1 MRLIL
6 LGVPGG
12 GKGTQA
18 KGIADRYGIPIIS
31 TGDILRAAVEKGTE
45 LGVMAHG
52 YMTRGELV
60 PDDLIIGIMDKRLD
74 EPDAAS
80 GFLLDGFPR
89 SAPQAEALDRMLS
102 EKGQSL
108 DAAIAI
114 EVPDEV
120 VVDRIS
126 SRLTC
131 SKCSAVTSTR
141 EDRDGKCA
149 QCGGELKVRD
159 DDKPEAVRNRLR
171 VYREKTA
178 ALITYYENRGILR
191 EVNGNAPREQVA
203 CDIRAAL
210 SQ

>member
-6 LGVPGG
+6 LGAPGG

-31 TGDILRAAVEKGTE
+31 TGDILRAAVEKRTE
-45 LGVMAHG
+45 LGVTAQG

-60 PDDLIIGIMDKRLD
+60 PDDVIIGIMDKRLD

-89 SAPQAEALDRMLS
+89 SVPQAEALDKMLS

-114 EVPDEV
+114 EVPDAV

-131 SKCSAVTSTR
+131 SKCGAVTSAA
-141 EDRDGKCA
+141 EDRDRECA
-149 QCGGELKVRD
+149 QCGGELKIRD

-178 ALITYYENRGILR
+178 PLITYYQNRGILR
-191 EVNGNAPREQVA
+191 QVDGNAPREQVA
-203 CDIRAAL
+203 SDIRAAL

>member
-18 KGIADRYGIPIIS
+18 KGIADRCGIPIIS
-31 TGDILRAAVEKGTE
+31 TGDILRAAVEKGTD
-45 LGVMAHG
+45 LGVTAQA

-60 PDDLIIGIMDKRLD
+60 PDDVIIGIMDKRLD

-89 SAPQAEALDRMLS
+89 SAPQAEALDKMLS
-102 EKGQSL
+102 ERGQFL

-114 EVPDEV
+114 EVPDDV

-126 SRLTC
+126 GRLTC
-131 SKCSAVTSTR
+131 SKCGAVTSTT
-141 EDRDGKCA
+141 DNRDGKCV
-149 QCGGELKVRD
+149 QCGGELIVRE
-159 DDKPEAVRNRLR
+159 DDKPDAVRNRLR

-178 ALITYYENRGILR
+178 PLVTYYEDRGILR
-191 EVNGNAPREQVA
+191 EVNGNAPRDQVA
-203 CDIRAAL
+203 RDIWAAL